1 MKNANRWTVVR
12 ARGPFGALGAGLPLL
27 LLTGTLSAEPTPT
40 DAPPPVPTDETATP
54 SPDAVRVERPQLLP
68 GAFSPLEKSADVMVT
83 ALFRLM
89 PGRRHLPSHLQKRE
103 HDDYPAVFRWMP
115 RSWTSFGWG
124 RPQLLVGNQNTWY
137 EGAPKPVG
145 EKGTFQI
152 SRYPDL
158 PPPLCWLPLYFA
170 VTTPNG
176 IHLRLGARWDDVDA
190 YVQFPSIAWKLDVK
204 E

>member
-1 MKNANRWTVVR
+1 MKNANRWNSAR
-12 ARGPFGALGAGLPLL
+12 ARGPLGALGAGITFLFWTNALA
-27 LLTGTLSAEPTPT
+27 AEPFPA
-40 DAPPPVPTDETATP
+40 APPTPASDDSAVASTDPNSEP
-54 SPDAVRVERPQLLP
+54 RPQLLP
-68 GAFSPLEKSADVMVT
+68 GAFSPLEKSADAMVT
-83 ALFRLM
+83 ALFRLL

-124 RPQLLVGNQNTWY
+124 RPRLLVGNQNTWY

-176 IHLRLGARWDDVDA
+176 VHLRLGARWDDVDA